1 MAEQDPYAASSA
13 NIFSQKN
20 SRPADDTVF
29 FSIYPDFTLNPTS
42 PPTTITSQLQSLHLQ
57 ILQNLSPFT
66 SNYIWQH
73 ESFTLTLS
81 PTPTP
86 PHLSGKLRYGDNLED
101 EWFVVFL
108 LFETSKHF
116 PNVSIRVWDSDGE
129 FLLIETAF
137 HLPRWVNPDTATNRV
152 FIRGG
157 FLHIIPNSVIPTTPS
172 IHEALNLLRNEI
184 STRAPEGVQRQL
196 ENRLKEYPN
205 RAEKNVHKVRVRVP
219 VSVAKVLKHEPC
231 LISLAVEGFYDRDI
245 DTMKFAA
252 KMERFLG
259 NGGSGEEL
267 VRVLVRMSRAMY
279 AQLVQQTFQA
289 PKCYPALPPR
299 SDVGAYMEAELGMK
313 IACGFEMIYQLKKRQ
328 GMEGKGSTWD
338 AFRQSLE
345 RSGYFEGLLPGSNE
359 YKRLMQNAE
368 EYYKNSSLHARE
380 SATLSAPVRRI
391 DEILSLP
398 ESADDFKDQE
408 LPPSDDDS
416 WLYGGEDE
424 LNTALQERQKE
435 MELYNS
441 KRKQKSKEQ
450 DGPSNSSDN
459 FDLKDISKSMQAFVT
474 KVASY
479 EGAEVP
485 EDRNEKDVD
494 FDVDRFMKDMESF
507 VRRQGNEDTGSDVGI
522 EEGSSSDMEFDESE
536 DESDIAKPYDDTDE
550 RGAAFMHSY
559 SDTLNE
565 ELKGTTLSNT
575 FVRANGESIKKD
587 KGTSTAAESMEEDF
601 TPVDVD
607 FNLVKNFLDS
617 FSSQDGLPGP
627 ASNLLGLMGLQLPP
641 DASKGK

>member
-1 MAEQDPYAASSA
+1 MAEQDPYAATSA

-29 FSIYPDFTLNPTS
+29 FSIYPDFSLNSTS

-57 ILQNLSPFT
+57 ILQTLSPFT

-73 ESFTLTLS
+73 EPFTLFVSATA
-81 PTPTP
+81 TP

-101 EWFVVFL
+101 EWFVVLL

-157 FLHIIPNSVIPTTPS
+157 LLHIIHNSLIPS
-172 IHEALNLLRNEI
+172 IPSLHEALVLLSNNV
-184 STRAPEGVQRQL
+184 SSLQTRAPEGVQRQL
-196 ENRLKEYPN
+196 DNRLKEYPN

-252 KMERFLG
+252 KMEKFLEK
-259 NGGSGEEL
+259 GSGEEL
-267 VRVLVRMSRAMY
+267 VQVVVRMSRAMY
-279 AQLVQQTFQA
+279 AQLMQQTFQA

-345 RSGYFEGLLPGSNE
+345 RSGYFEGLLPGSKE

-380 SATLSAPVRRI
+380 SAMLSAPVRRI
-391 DEILSLP
+391 DEILALP

-424 LNTALQERQKE
+424 LNAALQERQKE

-441 KRKQKSKEQ
+441 KRKQKSKEE
-450 DGPSNSSDN
+450 DGPSNGSDN

-485 EDRNEKDVD
+485 EDRNIKEVD
-494 FDVDRFMKDMESF
+494 FDVDLFMKDMESF
-507 VRRQGNEDTGSDVGI
+507 MRRQGNEDNGSDLDI
-522 EEGSSSDMEFDESE
+522 EEESSSDMEFDESE
-536 DESDIAKPYDDTDE
+536 DESDIAEPSDE
-550 RGAAFMHSY
+550 GGSAFMHSY

-575 FVRANGESIKKD
+575 FVRANGESVKKD
-587 KGTSTAAESMEEDF
+587 EGTSTATESMEEEF

-617 FSSQDGLPGP
+617 FSSQEGLPGP

>member
-1 MAEQDPYAASSA
+1 M
-13 NIFSQKN
+13 
-20 SRPADDTVF
+20 
-29 FSIYPDFTLNPTS
+29 
-42 PPTTITSQLQSLHLQ
+42 
-57 ILQNLSPFT
+57 
-66 SNYIWQH
+66 
-73 ESFTLTLS
+73 
-81 PTPTP
+81 
-86 PHLSGKLRYGDNLED
+86 
-101 EWFVVFL
+101 
-108 LFETSKHF
+108 
-116 PNVSIRVWDSDGE
+116 SIRVWDSDGE

-137 HLPRWVNPDTATNRV
+137 HLPRWVNPDSATNRV

-157 FLHIIPNSVIPTTPS
+157 FLHIIPYSLIPSTPS
-172 IHEALNLLRNEI
+172 LHEALVLLSNNVN
-184 STRAPEGVQRQL
+184 SLQTRAPEGVQRQL

-252 KMERFLG
+252 KMEKFLEK
-259 NGGSGEEL
+259 GSGEEL
-267 VRVLVRMSRAMY
+267 VQVVVRMSRAMY
-279 AQLVQQTFQA
+279 AQLMQQTFQA
-289 PKCYPALPPR
+289 PKCYPTLPPR

-328 GMEGKGSTWD
+328 GMEGRGNTWD

-345 RSGYFEGLLPGSNE
+345 RSGYFEGLLPGSKE

-368 EYYKNSSLHARE
+368 EYYKNSSLNARE
-380 SATLSAPVRRI
+380 SAMLSAPVQRI
-391 DEILSLP
+391 DEILALP

-424 LNTALQERQKE
+424 LNACLQERQKE

-450 DGPSNSSDN
+450 DGPSNGSDN

-474 KVASY
+474 KVVSY

-485 EDRNEKDVD
+485 EDRNIKEVD
-494 FDVDRFMKDMESF
+494 FDVDRFMKDMES
-507 VRRQGNEDTGSDVGI
+507 VMRRQGNEDTGSDVDI
-522 EEGSSSDMEFDESE
+522 EEESSSDMEFDESE
-536 DESDIAKPYDDTDE
+536 DESDIAEPSDE
-550 RGAAFMHSY
+550 GGAAFMHSY

-575 FVRANGESIKKD
+575 FVRANGKSVKKD
-587 KGTSTAAESMEEDF
+587 EGTSAATESMEEEF

-617 FSSQDGLPGP
+617 FSSQEGLPGP

-641 DASKGK
+641 DVTKGK

>member
-1 MAEQDPYAASSA
+1 MKKPTSD
-13 NIFSQKN
+13 KN
-20 SRPADDTVF
+20 TVHCC
-29 FSIYPDFTLNPTS
+29 IRVNPT
-42 PPTTITSQLQSLHLQ
+42 
-57 ILQNLSPFT
+57 
-66 SNYIWQH
+66 
-73 ESFTLTLS
+73 
-81 PTPTP
+81 
-86 PHLSGKLRYGDNLED
+86 
-101 EWFVVFL
+101 
-108 LFETSKHF
+108 
-116 PNVSIRVWDSDGE
+116 
-129 FLLIETAF
+129 
-137 HLPRWVNPDTATNRV
+137 
-152 FIRGG
+152 
-157 FLHIIPNSVIPTTPS
+157 
-172 IHEALNLLRNEI
+172 
-184 STRAPEGVQRQL
+184 
-196 ENRLKEYPN
+196 
-205 RAEKNVHKVRVRVP
+205 AE
-219 VSVAKVLKHEPC
+219 
-231 LISLAVEGFYDRDI
+231 
-245 DTMKFAA
+245 
-252 KMERFLG
+252 MERFLG

-338 AFRQSLE
+338 AFRLSLE
-345 RSGYFEGLLPGSNE
+345 RSGYFEGLLPGSKE
-359 YKRLMQNAE
+359 YKRLMKNAE

-391 DEILSLP
+391 DEILALP
-398 ESADDFKDQE
+398 DSADDFKDQE

-416 WLYGGEDE
+416 WLYDGEDE
-424 LNTALQERQKE
+424 LNSVLQERQKE

-450 DGPSNSSDN
+450 DGPSNHSDN

-485 EDRNEKDVD
+485 EDRNVKEVD
-494 FDVDRFMKDMESF
+494 FDVDHFMKDLESF
-507 VRRQGNEDTGSDVGI
+507 MRGQGNEDIGRDVDI
-522 EEGSSSDMEFDESE
+522 EEGSSSDMEFDDSE
-536 DESDIAKPYDDTDE
+536 DESDIGEPHDDNDE
-550 RGAAFMHSY
+550 GGAAFMHSY

-587 KGTSTAAESMEEDF
+587 EGTSTAAENMEEEDF
-601 TPVDVD
+601 SPVDVD